1 VDQEEEEEVVVVAH
15 QHLWAASA
23 ASAASAEVEVGLCP
37 EALEAE
43 VEVHRCLA
51 WAVAGGLIFRALVV
65 EAGPRR

>member
-1 VDQEEEEEVVVVAH
+1 MDQEEEEEVVVVAH
-15 QHLWAASA
+15 QHLWA